1 MWGRGDGGDGGGGD
15 GCRTGRRWQAADG
28 GHPHGSRLL
37 CAWRRRQRLR
47 RERRQLGSRLGGGSR
62 ICGWGCRWWR
72 RGGLR
77 QNTPI
82 RDVGEGGTLLGG
94 LHRLGGVLG
103 GPRCRH
109 HRHRRPDAG
118 LRAPST
124 QLPRVCRRIRSRCC
138 ARRACGVPAAGR
150 AQLHRLLLLRRLH
163 HRRRWLRWQRGLRD
177 EGSHQRRC
185 RRGRRRRRRGGRGN
199 RLLARALVAKLL
211 PLSRAGQVHVLHI
224 GCCPTSDSNRAVRHI
239 R

>member
-1 MWGRGDGGDGGGGD
+1 MWGRGGGGDGGGGN
-15 GCRTGRRWQAADG
+15 GCRTGRRRQAAER

-37 CAWRRRQRLR
+37 CAWRRRRRLR
-47 RERRQLGSRLGGGSR
+47 RGRRQLGSRLRRGSR
-62 ICGWGCRWWR
+62 ICGWGCRWRR

-82 RDVGEGGTLLGG
+82 RDVGEGGTLLE
-94 LHRLGGVLG
+94 GVLG
-103 GPRCRH
+103 GPRCGH
-109 HRHRRPDAG
+109 HCHRRPDAG

-124 QLPRVCRRIRSRCC
+124 QLLRVCRRIRSRCC
-138 ARRACGVPAAGR
+138 ARRACGFPAAGR

-185 RRGRRRRRRGGRGN
+185 RRGRRRRGRGGRGN
-199 RLLARALVAKLL
+199 RLLAGALVAKLL
-211 PLSRAGQVHVLHI
+211 PVSRAGQVPALGH
-224 GCCPTSDSNRAVRHI
+224 
-239 R
+239 